1 MHLLLAAYKQH
12 EVQLDGKCG
21 SLEIPESKKKK
32 KYILSSLKSLSIRKI
47 EFCHLIS
54 LSC

>member
-21 SLEIPESKKKK
+21 SLEIPESKKKI
-32 KYILSSLKSLSIRKI
+32 YIYIKQLKILKHKENRVLSSY
-47 EFCHLIS
+47 
-54 LSC
+54 